1 MSTLTTWGYALTD
14 VDALPGIMTLSEF
27 NDITAGKYLTDGR
40 VEHSIKAAASAI
52 RNYCGWHVYPALTC
66 ELNTTLYDKAVT
78 VSDRMILIQLPATF
92 VSEIESITIDGA
104 EYDSFVLMPNGILRI
119 FGLPWSRLKLWTPL
133 VVRYTA
139 GLPDGGADGLRA
151 ILADRVAHAL
161 ASSDGVQ
168 SETAGGISVTYNA
181 TWANGAKATALAD
194 DSKEVLS
201 PYRLRG
207 VF

>member
-14 VDALPGIMTLSEF
+14 VDAVPSIMTLTEF
-27 NDITAGKYLTDGR
+27 NEVTAGKYLADSR
-40 VEHSIKAAASAI
+40 VEPDIKAAAAAI

-139 GLPDGGADGLRA
+139 GLPEGGADGLRA

>member
-52 RNYCGWHVYPALTC
+52 RNFCGWHIYPSLTC
-66 ELNTTLYDKAVT
+66 ELKTTLYDKAVT

-104 EYDSFVLMPNGILRI
+104 EYESYVLMPNGILRI

-139 GLPDGGADGLRA
+139 GLPEGGADGLRA